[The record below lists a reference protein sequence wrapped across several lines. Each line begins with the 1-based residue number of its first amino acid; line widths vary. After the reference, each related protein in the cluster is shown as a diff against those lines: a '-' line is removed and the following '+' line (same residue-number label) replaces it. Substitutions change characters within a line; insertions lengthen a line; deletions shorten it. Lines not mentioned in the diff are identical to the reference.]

1 MNPNQSPDLTAEEI
15 IAAEKAEEELWER
28 MIAKI
33 IAPEKRRIS
42 RVVMEYEDD
51 FDFLAKRGNKTNE

>member
-1 MNPNQSPDLTAEEI
+1 MSPNQSPDLTAEEI

-33 IAPEKRRIS
+33 IAPEERKPSRI
-42 RVVMEYEDD
+42 VMEYEDD
-51 FDFLAKRGNKTNE
+51 FDFLAKRKEK